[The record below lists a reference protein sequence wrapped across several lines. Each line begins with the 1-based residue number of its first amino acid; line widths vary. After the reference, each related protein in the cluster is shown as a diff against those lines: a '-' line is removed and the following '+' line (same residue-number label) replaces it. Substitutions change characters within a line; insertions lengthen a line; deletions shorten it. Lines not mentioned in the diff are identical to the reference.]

1 MEKRLHNQTN
11 PSVKRF
17 NLIGIIFASSG
28 GASYPDNNL
37 TSDIEPKT
45 MKESV
50 VSSTRPNN
58 PNRFSLDKLK
68 MNKYKLESFKSLT
81 LNWNGYDGKQIS
93 SSLIDTTINLLAELD
108 YQPKIFP
115 TGRGSIQIEYQQ
127 SENYIEIE
135 VTGTEN
141 YVFSIK
147 NGVEKSFEISF
158 DKIPAVVNEF
168 FA

>member
-1 MEKRLHNQTN
+1 LKKRLHNQTN
-11 PSVKRF
+11 PSAKRIG
-17 NLIGIIFASSG
+17 LIGVILAPG
-28 GASYPDNNL
+28 GEAFYPDSSL
-37 TSDIEPKT
+37 TSDIEKT
-45 MKESV
+45 MVESV

-68 MNKYKLESFKSLT
+68 MNKYKLESFKRLT
-81 LNWNGYDGKQIS
+81 TNWNGYDGQQIS
-93 SSLIDTTINLLAELD
+93 PSLIDLTINLITGLD

-127 SENYIEIE
+127 AGNYIEIE
-135 VTGTEN
+135 ITENEN

-147 NGVEKSFEISF
+147 NSEEKSFEISF
-158 DKIPAVVNEF
+158 DKIPVILNEF